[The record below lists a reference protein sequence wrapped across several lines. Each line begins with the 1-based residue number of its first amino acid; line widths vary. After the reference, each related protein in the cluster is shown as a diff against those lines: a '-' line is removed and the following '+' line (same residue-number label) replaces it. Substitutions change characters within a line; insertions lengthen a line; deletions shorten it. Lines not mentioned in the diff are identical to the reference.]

1 MADRNAFTDAI
12 VDGLLDKQIESF
24 VYVPSS
30 HVAPMIRGLMERRI
44 PGHLANR
51 EDEAVAI
58 ASGMILGGSRT
69 ALLIQD
75 NGFGN
80 ALTVLTTFTK
90 AYHIGLPIVANTR
103 GGLGEYNAMIH
114 TFSEAVPGLLHAA
127 GIRAESLR
135 PSDPPPVWRASTA
148 AAVKLATDTHRP
160 IVVLADVMHPAG
172 EVMSS

>member
-1 MADRNAFTDAI
+1 MAERNSFTDAI
-12 VDGLLDKQIESF
+12 VDGLIDRDIESF

-30 HVAPMIRGLMERRI
+30 HVAPMIRGLLERGV

-58 ASGMILGGSRT
+58 AGGMLLGGART

-80 ALTVLTTFTK
+80 ALTVLTTFVK
-90 AYHIGLPIVANTR
+90 AYHVGLPIVANTR

-114 TFSEAVPGLLHAA
+114 TFSEAVPDLLHAA
-127 GIRAESLR
+127 GIRAEVLG
-135 PSDPPPVWRASTA
+135 PSNPAPAWRATTA

-160 IVVLADVMHPAG
+160 VVVLADVMHPAG
-172 EVMSS
+172 EVMSA